1 MSEIYEE
8 KGTVTLVDGV
18 GMFRY
23 KIRKPTPSV
32 SRKIGCAVT
41 DPVNKSINM
50 FVNPGDVAPPVT
62 PETFKVSTKMEGEY
76 IVYDVVSNL
85 LYSDTSAPFNVK
97 ETSVDVKPIE
107 TFTISSVKSGNGVV
121 FTVKS
126 SDLVSKTVVN
136 VTMTEYRPGTPI
148 TVIKTNVANVTLNNG
163 VGTVTHAINQ
173 TQPPVDQKVEG
184 KITNTPSVRTEVTVP
199 KYVAPAPPWNPSV
212 SLDWG
217 ISKATTASGSTNITI
232 TYNNPDGRPEARLFN
247 MWSFLYHSIQGD
259 TMGECTLSPDVFTL
273 SPGQSKVV
281 TLTWTRNSIR
291 LDRKVGT
298 IHPFIQSKLTG
309 SVAGNQYNWMD
320 IKPFSALDV
329 SY

>member
-8 KGTVTLVDGV
+8 KGTVTLVNGV

-23 KIRKPTPSV
+23 KIRNTTPSV

-85 LYSDTSAPFNVK
+85 LYSNTSAPFNVK

-107 TFTISSVKSGNGVV
+107 TFTISSVKSGNNAV

-126 SDLVSKTVVN
+126 SDLASKTVVN

-148 TVIKTNVANVTLNNG
+148 TVIKTNAVDVTLNNG
-163 VGTVTHAINQ
+163 VGTATHAISQ

-184 KITNTPSVRTEVTVP
+184 KLTNAPSVRTEVTVP
-199 KYVAPAPPWNPSV
+199 RYVAPVGPPPGKMASHTIDLVSTGTMPRSGSLTVKITWADLSPKYGTLHVVVGFRGGAYNIYRGYVEHGGQERGSATISIPYVAPVGAFEINA
-212 SLDWG
+212 SLSLGAQTWPDG
-217 ISKATTASGSTNITI
+217 SSASGPGVKYTN
-232 TYNNPDGRPEARLFN
+232 PL
-247 MWSFLYHSIQGD
+247 
-259 TMGECTLSPDVFTL
+259 TLAP
-273 SPGQSKVV
+273 
-281 TLTWTRNSIR
+281 
-291 LDRKVGT
+291 
-298 IHPFIQSKLTG
+298 
-309 SVAGNQYNWMD
+309 
-320 IKPFSALDV
+320 
-329 SY
+329 

>member
-8 KGTVTLVDGV
+8 RGTVTLVDGV

-107 TFTISSVKSGNGVV
+107 TFTISSVKSGNNVV
-121 FTVKS
+121 FTIKS

-184 KITNTPSVRTEVTVP
+184 KLTNTPTVRTEVTVP
-199 KYVAPAPPWNPSV
+199 KYVAPAPVTPRGWHRTEILNTPSRNAGTHVVNVKVTWGDLPTVSHIAVNVSIRSYVPGRGDVLYTADWNSGQRV
-212 SLDWG
+212 
-217 ISKATTASGSTNITI
+217 SGSHGSITL
-232 TYNNPDGRPEARLFN
+232 P
-247 MWSFLYHSIQGD
+247 
-259 TMGECTLSPDVFTL
+259 
-273 SPGQSKVV
+273 V
-281 TLTWTRNSIR
+281 TLVTTKTFTDEDKPNVYASAQVSHSDV
-291 LDRKVGT
+291 LGT
-298 IHPFIQSKLTG
+298 HYTDTKK
-309 SVAGNQYNWMD
+309 Y
-320 IKPFSALDV
+320 
-329 SY
+329 